1 MLLKE
6 TALVR
11 LIGLRIPMLLLI
23 GPRVEQLDEEGCAVR
38 IPLTFLTKNHL
49 IGAMYV
55 GVLCAGADLAGG
67 LPAAKLIFGKHRAMR
82 LVFGEMRAEFLK
94 RADGDV
100 LFRSRDGRRVT
111 EAVRQAAATG
121 ERITIPVEV
130 VATVPKR
137 YGDDPVARFSMTLSV
152 KVAGVPAPVEDPL
165 SPEQDISLSPRSSGG
180 RGSG

>member
-11 LIGLRIPMLLLI
+11 LLGLRIPMFLFI
-23 GPRVEQLDEEGCAVR
+23 GPRVVELDDEGCAVL
-38 IPLTFLTKNHL
+38 IPLNWRTRNQL
-49 IGAMYV
+49 IGAMYF

-67 LPAAKLIFGKHRAMR
+67 LPAAKLMFGRHRSMR

-111 EAVRQAAATG
+111 EAVRQAAASG
-121 ERITIPVEV
+121 ERVTIPIEV

-137 YGDDPVARFSMTLSV
+137 YGDEPVARFTMALSL
-152 KVAGVPAPVEDPL
+152 KLKDAPASRPEPV
-165 SPEQDISLSPRSSGG
+165 QDG
-180 RGSG
+180 RAAL